1 MNNPTPVSYASAHTP
16 HHDAQPALLRVGGG
30 LGIAGCSIG
39 LLVLLAS
46 CFGFSFA
53 MVFSFLPLGMGVVG
67 FVCSVIGGVL
77 GKHAEG
83 SSVAAALFINVAST
97 AGGAM
102 EWWAWSNWPKS

>member
-1 MNNPTPVSYASAHTP
+1 MNNPPPASYASPHTSQQ
-16 HHDAQPALLRVGGG
+16 DSQPTLLRVGGG

-39 LLVLLAS
+39 FLVLLAS
-46 CFGFSFA
+46 CFGFGFA
-53 MVFSFLPLGMGVVG
+53 LVFSFLPMVMGIVG

-83 SSVAAALFINVAST
+83 SSVAAALFINVASI

-102 EWWAWSNWPKS
+102 EWWAWSNWPKN